1 MGSVDRTQ
9 FLQMIESDLKWFLRP
24 LGLCHYLKGA
34 IIAGSV
40 TGRYYFDE
48 FLLAKLPKPFAIT
61 QRIRFELKPRGADL
75 PPFPPPTETRTSRK
89 IITPSDIEALADLHA
104 SMNDVV
110 RAIESEESPLGD
122 D

>member
-48 FLLAKLPKPFAIT
+48 FLLVKLPRPFAIT

-75 PPFPPPTETRTSRK
+75 SPFPPPTETRTSR
-89 IITPSDIEALADLHA
+89 
-104 SMNDVV
+104 
-110 RAIESEESPLGD
+110 
-122 D
+122 